1 SFPPGSTI
9 EFDQVLMIGGLADG
23 PKVGQPLLE
32 GAKVVA
38 EVVGTVRGQ
47 KIHIRQYRRRKNFR
61 KHKGHRQSYT
71 EVTVTQIVVPS

>member
-1 SFPPGSTI
+1 MYAVVAASGSQLYLTEGQKLQVDLTSFPPGSTI

-38 EVVGTVRGQ
+38 EVVGTVRG
-47 KIHIRQYRRRKNFR
+47 
-61 KHKGHRQSYT
+61 
-71 EVTVTQIVVPS
+71 